1 MALRTIR
8 EMGDPVLEKKAKVIK
23 EVTPRIRTLAEDML
37 ETMYET
43 GGVGLAAPQVGILK
57 RIVVI
62 DVTEEQN
69 EPLTMINPEI
79 IEQDGEQTGYE
90 GCLSVPGKVGEVT
103 RPNRVVVR
111 YNDLDMNEWELEA
124 EEFLARAVC
133 HELDHLDGHLYVE
146 KVNGELRDASELQ
159 AVEDEEAGEEAEARR
174 GIRRRRGKRA
184 DTGIKDCT
192 ELPEMRERHFAC
204 FSRKKK
210 RWYGRWY
217 GIDAFLVLSPSVAG
231 TGKDAGMEV
240 RT

>member
-8 EMGDPVLEKKAKVIK
+8 EMGDSVLEKKAKTIK

-37 ETMYET
+37 ETMYES

-57 RIVVI
+57 RMVVI
-62 DVTEEQN
+62 DITEERN
-69 EPLTMINPEI
+69 EPLTMLNPEI

-90 GCLSVPGKVGEVT
+90 GCLSVPGKVGVVT

-146 KVNGELRDASELQ
+146 KVTGELRDAEEL
-159 AVEDEEAGEEAEARR
+159 AEEAEGEEEAGEEGQEVSPA
-174 GIRRRRGKRA
+174 A
-184 DTGIKDCT
+184 DDKAAD
-192 ELPEMRERHFAC
+192 
-204 FSRKKK
+204 K
-210 RWYGRWY
+210 
-217 GIDAFLVLSPSVAG
+217 
-231 TGKDAGMEV
+231 
-240 RT
+240 